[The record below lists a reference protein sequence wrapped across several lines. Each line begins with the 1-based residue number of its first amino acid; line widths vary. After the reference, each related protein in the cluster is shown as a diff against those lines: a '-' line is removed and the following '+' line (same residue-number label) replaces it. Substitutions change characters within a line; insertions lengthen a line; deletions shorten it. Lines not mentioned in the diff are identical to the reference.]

1 MFFLHLYRWIIKL
14 IFYPKQFLKLLKT
27 DIGYDLK
34 PKINNKNKFI
44 FVIGLPKSGTTL
56 IEEILYNIGYV
67 DLSTSPLGFS
77 IIEILRITMIFLRK
91 CLIKF

>member
-44 FVIGLPKSGTTL
+44 FVIGLPKSGTT
-56 IEEILYNIGYV
+56 
-67 DLSTSPLGFS
+67 F
-77 IIEILRITMIFLRK
+77 
-91 CLIKF
+91 